1 MPENLHPFATLT
13 PGFIAYAVEAQSDA
27 NGHYWTDGRT
37 FPLNSYENR
46 VYQVGIED
54 GQPIIAKFY
63 RPQRWSDEQIQEEH
77 DFCFE
82 LAEQELPVV
91 APLKNGD
98 GESLL
103 RYGDFRFALY
113 TRKGGHAPELDNMDN
128 LFTLGRLLGRI
139 HLVGA
144 SKPFKYRPD
153 INMHSYGYDSIQ
165 LIGEQ
170 FMPSG
175 LDLAYS
181 SLTDDIMRIISQKMQ
196 DAAAFKRIRTH
207 GDCHIGNMLWRD
219 DNAHFVDFDDART
232 APAIQDI
239 FMLLTGGDRIEQVA
253 QLSEILEGYNEFYDF
268 DVREIQLIETLRT
281 LRMLH
286 HSAWIAKRWQ
296 DPAFPQAFP
305 WFNTQRYWEE
315 HILEL
320 REQLFLLGEPALSLP
335 NL

>member
-1 MPENLHPFATLT
+1 MSDNLHPFETLT
-13 PGFIAYAVEAQSDA
+13 PAFIEDA
-27 NGHYWTDGRT
+27 IESQGYWCDGRT

-46 VYQVGIED
+46 VYQVGIEEAE
-54 GQPIIAKFY
+54 PIIAKFY
-63 RPQRWSDEQIQEEH
+63 RPDRWTDEQIQEEH

-82 LAEQELPVV
+82 LMEQELPVV
-91 APLKNGD
+91 APLKNSD

-103 RYGDFRFALY
+103 RYGNFRFSLY
-113 TRKGGHAPELDNMDN
+113 PRKGGHAPELDDLDS

-144 SKPFKYRPD
+144 SKAFQYRPD
-153 INMHSYGYDSIQ
+153 INIQNYGYNSIK

-170 FMPSG
+170 FIPSG
-175 LDLAYS
+175 LENAYS
-181 SLTDDIMRIISQKMQ
+181 SLTDDLMRIVSQQMQ
-196 DAAAFKRIRTH
+196 DMEGIACIRTH

-239 FMLLTGGDRIEQVA
+239 FMLLTGGDRPQQIA
-253 QLSEILEGYNEFYDF
+253 QLSEIIEGYNEFYDF
-268 DVREIQLIETLRT
+268 NTQELRLIESLRT

-286 HSAWIAKRWQ
+286 HSAWLANRWQ
-296 DPAFPQAFP
+296 DPAFPRAFP

-320 REQLFLLGEPALSLP
+320 REQLFLLSEPSLSLP
-335 NL
+335 NI

>member
-1 MPENLHPFATLT
+1 MSTELHPFETLT
-13 PGFIAYAVEAQSDA
+13 PDFIADA
-27 NGHYWTDGRT
+27 IEDKGYWCDGRT

-46 VYQVGIED
+46 VYQVGIEEAE
-54 GQPIIAKFY
+54 PIIAKFY
-63 RPQRWSDEQIQEEH
+63 RPNRWTKEQIQEEH

-82 LAEQELPVV
+82 LQEQELPVV
-91 APLKNGD
+91 APLKDKD
-98 GESLL
+98 GNSLL
-103 RYGDFRFALY
+103 HYKGFDFALY
-113 TRKGGHAPELDNMDN
+113 PRRGGHAPELDDPDA

-144 SKPFKYRPD
+144 SKPFEHRPD
-153 INMHSYGYDSIQ
+153 INIQSYGYDSIK

-170 FMPSG
+170 FIPAG
-175 LDLAYS
+175 LESAYS
-181 SLTDDIMRIISQKMQ
+181 SLTDDLMRIVADRMDMVRMNSASNIT
-196 DAAAFKRIRTH
+196 RIRTH

-239 FMLLTGGDRIEQVA
+239 YMLLTGSDRAEQTA
-253 QLSEILEGYNEFYDF
+253 QLSEIIEGYQEFYNF
-268 DVREIQLIETLRT
+268 DIRELALIESLRT

-286 HSAWIAKRWQ
+286 HSAWLARRWE
-296 DPAFPQAFP
+296 DPAFPRAFP

-320 REQLFLLGEPALSLP
+320 REQLFLLGEPPLSLMP
-335 NL
+335 